1 MARRNPFKTTKADYK
16 RFCKYCDKY
25 IKKSKYTHWDVDYS
39 HEDIVPEHMAEN
51 SFDEEDKTATI
62 TLNTTLY
69 PIEVTA
75 SVLEET
81 AYHEVCHIILARLL
95 RLSEERFTTEKDL
108 RDEEHDV
115 IKAMGR
121 LQFNKGGV

>member
-1 MARRNPFKTTKADYK
+1 MRRNPSTTTKADFD
-16 RFCKYCDKY
+16 RFGKYCTKY
-25 IKKSKYTHWDVDYS
+25 LKKSKYTHWDVDY
-39 HEDIVPEHMAEN
+39 EHGGTAEEHLAECV
-51 SFDEEDKTATI
+51 FDEESKVATI
-62 TLNTTLY
+62 KLNTTLY

-75 SVLEET
+75 TMLEDI

-121 LQFNKGGV
+121 LQFNRRV